1 MPNYFAMSQ
10 GVQDYLGDF
19 VDYSKFGTTG
29 IQNNALEKIQ
39 AYKSDLE
46 VALAKIKGEAFQD
59 ITKYRTQAELA
70 QKFPERSGFDKV
82 MGGINSIA
90 GIAGGL
96 KGMGMFD
103 GGAAPMKLSTGLGG
117 DVGGVDYDDVLT
129 MSGDSDYAKSILS
142 NGQPTWSSE
151 W

>member
-1 MPNYFAMSQ
+1 MSNYFAMSP
-10 GVQDYLGDF
+10 GVMDFLGDF

-39 AYKSDLE
+39 ANKSDLD
-46 VALAKIKGEAFQD
+46 VALAKINGEALQD
-59 ITKYRTQAELA
+59 ITKYRTQAELEL
-70 QKFPERSGFDKV
+70 KVPKRSGFDKI

-103 GGAAPMKLSTGLGG
+103 NAAASNVAAGYSPGLGVPLDAYFG
-117 DVGGVDYDDVLT
+117 PGSY
-129 MSGDSDYAKSILS
+129 SG
-142 NGQPTWSSE
+142 NG
-151 W
+151 